1 MPIAHL
7 LEHFDADPRG
17 GVTVH
22 PMSEE
27 ALEEERLAAFERGY
41 AAGWED
47 ALSAQQVSRN
57 RIEAS
62 LAETLETL
70 SFTYH
75 EALHRMTL
83 SLEPLFHSL
92 VKIALPQMLEQG
104 FGQQI
109 VTQLKEMAGDQMAQ
123 PVELVVPPGVG
134 GELQPL
140 LEREFSM
147 PVQLIED
154 AALLPGQ
161 AGLRVGTAEC
171 EVDCRALLAA
181 IDEAFDA
188 FLYQAKEGALHE

>member
-7 LEHFDADPRG
+7 LEHFDADPGDGSAVR
-17 GVTVH
+17 T
-22 PMSEE
+22 MSEE

-41 AAGWED
+41 TAGWED
-47 ALSAQQVSRN
+47 ALGAQEENRN

-62 LAETLETL
+62 LAETLEAL

-83 SLEPLFHSL
+83 SLEPMFHSL
-92 VKIALPQMLEQG
+92 VETVLPRMLEQG

-109 VTQLKEMAGDQMAQ
+109 VAQLKEMAGDRMAQ
-123 PVELVVPPGVG
+123 PVELVVPPGVEAG
-134 GELQPL
+134 LGPL
-140 LEREFSM
+140 LNREFPI
-147 PVQLIED
+147 PVRLIED

-161 AGLRVGTAEC
+161 ASLRVGTAEC

-181 IDEAFDA
+181 IDEAFGA
-188 FLYQAKEGALHE
+188 FMYQAKEGTLND